1 MAEKDTQKVT
11 LFEDVYNEST
21 SDSLYNDFLTGIQ
34 AGGGDITGLTKD
46 IFKKQY
52 ESIYEKEF
60 VKTYGFS
67 QKDFKPPAREEG
79 GFESPKIEGPSLGQK
94 TSEFFGRIPEEAMII
109 PSVFAAKYLG
119 GKGEKVAEGLRDV
132 TERGF
137 NYLKTVLPGG
147 MPAAE
152 VAHFMDNPQVNEFLK
167 KLTQIESKISG
178 LDPKVKDDLI
188 KINKL
193 KRQHQKVLAEGAKVL
208 TTKGTQTAITPGLK
222 IIKGGEVI
230 IDDATKLVES
240 SAPTRTTGQFPRIK
254 TTIESPS
261 KYKVKNTTF
270 LESYK
275 GRGYNVDEKTM
286 RNVLKNH
293 KNWSLF
299 QFKGE
304 ISKVGRLKAA
314 KDFFKKGTAITKIGQ
329 DLVSWKIGEGIGDVI
344 TEQTGVDFWGKDIAA
359 GATGMWAVPKIA
371 RKLGQFIENLP
382 AKAIKF
388 SQDSKTQRVVNQIL
402 KKRTGQTLTQIVA
415 AYGSGGI
422 LTGPGA
428 GVVIG
433 LTGLGLTINDIRKLF
448 KSYNE
453 GDSEEKI
460 EMSIEDALKKVD
472 LPEDK

>member
-1 MAEKDTQKVT
+1 MAEKDTTKVT

-67 QKDFKPPAREEG
+67 QKDFKPAREEG
-79 GFESPKIEGPSLGQK
+79 GFEVPKIEGPSLGEK
-94 TSEFFGRIPEEAMII
+94 TSEFFGKIPEEAMIV

-119 GKGEKVAEGLRDV
+119 GKGGKVYEGLKDV
-132 TERGF
+132 TGRGI
-137 NYLKTVLPGG
+137 NYLKTTHA
-147 MPAAE
+147 MPME
-152 VAHFMDNPQVNEFLK
+152 EIAHFMDSEDVQRGVAR
-167 KLTQIESKISG
+167 
-178 LDPKVKDDLI
+178 
-188 KINKL
+188 INKL
-193 KRQHQKVLAEGAKVL
+193 QEKIVLATKEGLSKKKIAKLEIQLNKLVNSTAKFLTTDQFKIKEFKQPKPQHQYKIN
-208 TTKGTQTAITPGLK
+208 TKDYYARK
-222 IIKGGEVI
+222 
-230 IDDATKLVES
+230 
-240 SAPTRTTGQFPRIK
+240 
-254 TTIESPS
+254 
-261 KYKVKNTTF
+261 KYSVT
-270 LESYK
+270 
-275 GRGYNVDEKTM
+275 VDQMKDI
-286 RNVLKNH
+286 LKNH

-304 ISKVGRLKAA
+304 ISKVGWSKAA

-359 GATGMWAVPKIA
+359 GATGMYTVPKIA

-382 AKAIKF
+382 AKYVKWAENSRHQKVLN
-388 SQDSKTQRVVNQIL
+388 KIL
-402 KKRTGQTLTQIVA
+402 KKRTRQTLTQIVA

-428 GVVIG
+428 GTIIG
-433 LTGLGLTINDIRKLF
+433 LTGLGLMINDIRKLF
-448 KSYNE
+448 NSYNE